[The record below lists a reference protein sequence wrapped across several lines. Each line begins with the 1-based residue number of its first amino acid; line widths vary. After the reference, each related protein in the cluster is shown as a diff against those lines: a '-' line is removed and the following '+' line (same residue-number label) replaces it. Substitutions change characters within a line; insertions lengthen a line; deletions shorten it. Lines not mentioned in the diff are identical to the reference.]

1 MGCKTH
7 FLVDVYNGRK
17 FLNMEIFSNFLQ
29 NSVRATSDAVHP
41 QMAIILVAI
50 FLCLLVLMVA
60 ITFIWMARK
69 GYDSTLE
76 DYKNKLE
83 DKENKLEIIHQN
95 LQSALSVKSDFLA
108 TISHEIRT
116 PVNGI
121 VGMNQLLLEADLNEE
136 ERNYAETANRCA
148 HKLIET
154 VEAMIE
160 YSDIKSGSVLV
171 EETTFDLNGV
181 LTDLI
186 RMAKRAATIK
196 QIKLSYDLNKRVPE
210 KLIGDPQLIKKIIQN
225 LINNSLKFTE
235 SGGFVALRVKLLS
248 SDERSHAVRIELQD
262 SGIGISND
270 VRHKILTPFTQAD
283 GSSTRKFEGLGL
295 GLSISQKI
303 SKAIGG
309 ELDFISTEGKGT
321 LFSLKLKLKRA
332 GSE

>member
-1 MGCKTH
+1 METFSEFLKT
-7 FLVDVYNGRK
+7 L
-17 FLNMEIFSNFLQ
+17 
-29 NSVRATSDAVHP
+29 VRATSDTGHP
-41 QMAIILVAI
+41 QMAIVLVAI

-69 GYDSTLE
+69 RYSSALE
-76 DYKNKLE
+76 DYKNKLK
-83 DKENKLEIIHQN
+83 DKDNKLEIIHQN
-95 LQSALSVKSDFLA
+95 LQSALSVKSEFLA

-136 ERNYAETANRCA
+136 QRSYAETAIRCG
-148 HKLIET
+148 HNLIET

-160 YSDIKSGSVLV
+160 YSDLKSGSVMV
-171 EETTFDLNGV
+171 EETTFDLNEV
-181 LTDLI
+181 LSDLI
-186 RMAKRAATIK
+186 QVTKKTATIK
-196 QIKLSYDLNKRVPE
+196 QIKLSYDLDKKVPE
-210 KLIGDPQLIKKIIQN
+210 KLIGDPQLIKKILQK

-235 SGGFVALRVKLLS
+235 SGGFVALRVKPLS
-248 SDERSHAVRIELQD
+248 SDERSHTVRIELQD

-270 VRHKILTPFTQAD
+270 LRHKILTPFTQAD

-295 GLSISQKI
+295 GLSISHKI

-309 ELDFISTEGKGT
+309 ELDFISTPGKGT
-321 LFSLKLKLKRA
+321 LFSLKLTLKKA